1 MIKDKSVYKRNTF
14 YNIEFIITVKSKYR
28 FKVIFV
34 GPPAVGKT
42 TIIKTAAGQKW
53 KHEYISTIGFN
64 IFTIKREFSQHIIEL
79 LIYDLGGQER
89 FRTIHKSFY
98 PGAHVTVFC
107 FDVSEPESLDELPSW
122 KKDRDLYIERPS
134 VYDVLVGNKID
145 LEMKIPLEK
154 GEEMREKLECDEF
167 ILTSAK
173 TGKNIDLLFGKI
185 FNALSTYIREKL
197 S

>member
-1 MIKDKSVYKRNTF
+1 MR
-14 YNIEFIITVKSKYR
+14 SKYR

-42 TIIKTAAGQKW
+42 TIIKVATGGTW
-53 KHEYISTIGFN
+53 RHEYISTIGFN
-64 IFTIKREFSQHIIEL
+64 IFAIRREFPQHIIEL

-107 FDVSEPESLDELPSW
+107 YDVSEPESIEELPSW
-122 KKDRDLYIERPS
+122 KEDRDLHIGRPP

-145 LEMKIPLEK
+145 LEMKIPPEK
-154 GEEMREKLECDEF
+154 GREMCKKLDCDEF

-173 TGKNIDLLFGKI
+173 TGENINLLFDKI
-185 FNALSTYIREKL
+185 FNSLITYIQKKL
-197 S
+197 SPPAA